1 MIPILDCVLAFAARG
16 QMCDILRSVFGKY
29 RELPFY

>member
-1 MIPILDCVLAFAARG
+1 MIPILDCFRAFATPG
-16 QMCDILRSVFGKY
+16 QMCDILRSVLGEY